1 MSLGPEEV
9 RRIAW
14 LARLE
19 ISEADIDG
27 YARNLSDI
35 LDFVEQLADVP
46 TDGVE
51 PMAHPLDATQ
61 RLRPDEV
68 TETNQRDRFLALAP
82 AAENG
87 LFLVPRVIE

>member
-9 RRIAW
+9 RKIAW
-14 LARLE
+14 LARIE
-19 ISEADIDG
+19 IRDEDTEG

-35 LDFVEQLADVP
+35 LDFVEQLSDAP

-51 PMAHPLDATQ
+51 PMAHPLEATQ

-68 TETNQRDRFLALAP
+68 TETNQRERFLALAP

>member
-9 RRIAW
+9 RKIAW
-14 LARLE
+14 LARIE
-19 ISEADIDG
+19 IRDEDAEG

-35 LDFVEQLADVP
+35 LDFVEQLSDAP

-68 TETNQRDRFLALAP
+68 TETNQRERFLALAP

>member
-51 PMAHPLDATQ
+51 AMAHPLDATQ

>member
-9 RRIAW
+9 RKIAW
-14 LARLE
+14 LARIE
-19 ISEADIDG
+19 IRDEDTEG

-35 LDFVEQLADVP
+35 LDFVEQLSDAP

-68 TETNQRDRFLALAP
+68 TETNQRERFLALAP